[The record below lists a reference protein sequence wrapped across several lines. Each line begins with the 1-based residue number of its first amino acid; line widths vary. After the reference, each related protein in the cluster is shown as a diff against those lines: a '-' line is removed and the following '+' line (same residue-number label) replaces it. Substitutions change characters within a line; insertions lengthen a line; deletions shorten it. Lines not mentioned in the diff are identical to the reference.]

1 MRTLGL
7 IGGMSWYSTLEY
19 YRVINQEVG
28 RRLGGHASARMLMS
42 SLDFAEVRAAQLVPG
57 WERADELMAAAAR
70 TLVTA
75 GADALVLCTNL
86 MHKTAPAIEAAVDI
100 PFLHIADAVAGQAL
114 SAGYQRV
121 ALLATKPVMEETFY
135 AERLAGHGISVLVPD
150 ADERAMIN
158 RVIFDE
164 LTVGI
169 VDPASRAAYVAV
181 AERLAG
187 QGAQAIVEACT
198 EIELLLRPGDTSI
211 PLIDSMQAHALAA
224 VDFAL
229 AALG

>member
-19 YRVINQEVG
+19 YRVVNTEVG
-28 RRLGGHASARMLMS
+28 NRLGGHSSAKVLMS
-42 SLDFAEVRAAQLVPG
+42 SLDFAEVRAAQLEPS
-57 WERADELMAAAAR
+57 WRRAEQLMADAAQ
-70 TLVTA
+70 TLADA

-86 MHKTAPAIEAAVDI
+86 MHKTAPAIEAAVDV
-100 PFLHIADAVAGQAL
+100 PFLHIADAVATSAL
-114 SAGYQRV
+114 AAGYRTV
-121 ALLATKPVMEETFY
+121 GLLATRPVMEETFY
-135 AERLAGHGISVLVPD
+135 SERLARHGISVITPD
-150 ADERAMIN
+150 AAEREMID
-158 RVIFDE
+158 RVIFSE
-164 LTVGI
+164 LTVGV
-169 VDPASRAAYVAV
+169 VDPASRDAYVAV

-187 QGAQAIVEACT
+187 LGAQAIVEACT

-229 AALG
+229 AEV